1 MDTSRRANLLG
12 IKLRALVAEH
22 LAVDVDGDVD
32 PLPSGAALLHDT
44 AAWVLIDGSADRSL
58 GAALA
63 WSIRRSAT
71 ELHVV
76 VDSGGG
82 GLLARRA
89 TAFTLPISVWFAEGR
104 TLLPVVPEPLA
115 PPPPVPAGHAEL
127 APMIEAAGAVPYAE
141 HGILVGEVR
150 GLEVCR
156 VVDQPTTGFFADQV
170 DGDLPAPPAGLQLE
184 VGVGPADREAFQL
197 LHGDLPTQEALTGV
211 VQSVAAVR
219 SDDARQHPLNRI
231 GRERFLRWKA
241 ENDPGSLGLSTLVA
255 AEPPIPRANLKDPT
269 PCVAAGTRYD
279 GTAVRVV
286 FSSGVD
292 LDLIP
297 YVADVQLAHGEAT
310 IVVAPARDLVALTGD
325 LAALLAQPVDFVAID

>member
-12 IKLRALVAEH
+12 VKLKALVAEH
-22 LAVDVDGDVD
+22 LAVDLDVD
-32 PLPSGAALLHDT
+32 VDSLPSGAALMHDT
-44 AAWVLIDGSADRSL
+44 AAWVLIDGTADRSL

-63 WSIRRSAT
+63 WSVRRSAS

-76 VDSGGG
+76 ADSGGG
-82 GLLARRA
+82 IIARRA
-89 TAFTLPISVWFAEGR
+89 TAFTVPISVWFAQER
-104 TLLPVVPEPLA
+104 TLLPVVPEPLV
-115 PPPPVPAGHAEL
+115 PPPTVPMSHAEL
-127 APMIEAAGAVPYAE
+127 TPMIEAAGAVPFAE
-141 HGILVGEVR
+141 HGVLVGEVR

-184 VGVGPADREAFQL
+184 VGVGAADREAFQL

-211 VQSVAAVR
+211 VRSVAAVR
-219 SDDARQHPLNRI
+219 SDDAPQHPLNRI

-241 ENDPGSLGLSTLVA
+241 ENDPASLGLSTLVA
-255 AEPPIPRANLKDPT
+255 AEPPMPRANLKDPT
-269 PCVAAGTRYD
+269 PCVAVGTRAD
-279 GTAVRVV
+279 GTTVRVV
-286 FSSGVD
+286 FSAGVD

-310 IVVAPARDLVALTGD
+310 IVAAPSRDLVALTGD
-325 LAALLAQPVDFVAID
+325 LAALLAQPVDLVAID

>member
-1 MDTSRRANLLG
+1 MDTSRRADLLG
-12 IKLRALVAEH
+12 VKLKALVAEH
-22 LAVDVDGDVD
+22 LAVDLDTDVD
-32 PLPSGAALLHDT
+32 SIPSGAALIHKT

-63 WSIRRSAT
+63 WSVRRSAT
-71 ELHVV
+71 EIHVV
-76 VDSGGG
+76 ADSGGG
-82 GLLARRA
+82 LIARRA
-89 TAFTLPISVWFAEGR
+89 TAFTVPISVWFAEER

-115 PPPPVPAGHAEL
+115 PPPTVPASHAEL
-127 APMIEAAGAVPYAE
+127 TPMIEAAGAVPNAE
-141 HGILVGEVR
+141 HGVLVGEVR

-170 DGDLPAPPAGLQLE
+170 DGDLPAPRSGLQLE
-184 VGVGPADREAFQL
+184 VGVGAADREAFQL

-219 SDDARQHPLNRI
+219 SDDAPQHPLNRI

-241 ENDPGSLGLSTLVA
+241 ENDPASLGLSTLVA
-255 AEPPIPRANLKDPT
+255 AEPPMPRANLKDPT
-269 PCVAAGTRYD
+269 PCVAAGTRVD

-297 YVADVQLAHGEAT
+297 YVADVQLAHGEVT
-310 IVVAPARDLVALTGD
+310 IVAAPSRDLVALTSD
-325 LAALLAQPVDFVAID
+325 LAALLAQPVDLVPLD